1 MPIIEKKVEIMIATI
16 LTLAKTVILSLYII
30 VAGGDKSTLNNEEG
44 YNRPKDNSEVVQ
56 PTPVDKATTAT
67 NIEKGKQ
74 STSNTNHQGIVGIF
88 THILV
93 LLVNSVKSIVLDHLG
108 MTLAVTILSLGIG
121 IHSRFS

>member
-1 MPIIEKKVEIMIATI
+1 MIATI

-56 PTPVDKATTAT
+56 PAPVDKATTAT

-74 STSNTNHQGIVGIF
+74 STANTNHQSIVGIF